1 MSNYNF
7 DGSADGDW
15 DEKGDLS
22 WNEFDWQQFLKR
34 QQKEIS
40 RFITFYDQHFEEA
53 DRLDKAA
60 NRMGWDVQD
69 WSAAEP
75 EMDDDDDAPTSSL
88 TGDDEADEMD
98 LDPYTLHRHP
108 VFVASAGL
116 YAQVRYAWEIVVNRR
131 FKQIDSRITWKFAQ
145 SLHDGEMNMVMA
157 LQSLDMG
164 DYMLAVV
171 HLKWVLRALNESL
184 TLAPA
189 TAQYASDPADFL
201 QQMRI
206 RLFDLREICLRV
218 MQDSREEERRGFR
231 END

>member
-40 RFITFYDQHFEEA
+40 RFITFYDQHFDEP

-75 EMDDDDDAPTSSL
+75 DVE
-88 TGDDEADEMD
+88 DEAPGTSFSAEEEIEETDF
-98 LDPYTLHRHP
+98 DPYTLHRHP

-116 YAQVRYAWEIVVNRR
+116 YAQIRYAWEVVVNRR
-131 FKQIDSRITWKFAQ
+131 SKQVDSRIAWKFAQ
-145 SLHDGEMNMVMA
+145 TLHEGEMNMVMA

-171 HLKWVLRALNESL
+171 HLKWVLRALNDSL
-184 TLAPA
+184 TLAPQ
-189 TAQYASDPADFL
+189 TSQYASDPEDFL
-201 QQMRI
+201 QQMHI

-231 END
+231 ENE